1 MLDVLSKKAILKE
14 PMIFLI
20 LFLTHISRKRLRNI
34 MQAGEQSE
42 QGQFFDMTT
51 IKLKIPTMQEKV
63 ERACKVE

>member
-1 MLDVLSKKAILKE
+1 
-14 PMIFLI
+14 
-20 LFLTHISRKRLRNI
+20 

-63 ERACKVE
+63 E

>member
-1 MLDVLSKKAILKE
+1 
-14 PMIFLI
+14 
-20 LFLTHISRKRLRNI
+20 